1 MKEEKDP
8 KDSEPRLAIDQFLEG
23 MDDFF
28 YDMKYEIPWDILD
41 RSKLRERLVRRAD
54 QSSEKTLLTMYMVKN
69 KEGKYFRFK
78 GRDGYGETW
87 VSDIKKGR
95 LYSKIS
101 PARAIVSF
109 FANTW
114 PKYGIPDLVE
124 MHILKEVVLDE
135 SERVNKVIQKK
146 KEEKAKYEMKVKQQ
160 EIERAERELET
171 AKKKLEN
178 LKNHA

>member
-8 KDSEPRLAIDQFLEG
+8 IDSEPRLAIDKFLEG

-28 YDMKYEIPWDILD
+28 HDMKYEIPWDILD
-41 RSKLRERLVRRAD
+41 KNKLRERLVKKAD
-54 QSSEKTLLTMYMVKN
+54 QSSKKTLLTMYMVKN

-101 PARAIVSF
+101 PARSIVTF

-114 PKYGIPDLVE
+114 PQYGIPDLVE

-135 SERVNKVIQKK
+135 TDRVNKAIQKK
-146 KEEKAKYEMKVKQQ
+146 KEERAAHDIRTKEYELKKAEQ
-160 EIERAERELET
+160 ELET
-171 AKKKLEN
+171 AKQKLEK
-178 LKNHA
+178 LKK